1 MGGRTQSAR
10 IPKGAVSVAHGA
22 ESTAVMWSI
31 FFVFLS
37 YLDRDLVKAGIPNRA
52 VDAEKETKEMFSSL
66 NGTVCAKML
75 IDGGNFLYR
84 VSDGVEIVQSVV
96 SPSGK
101 VVNCSV
107 LVNQM
112 QVKSFMRKCKLGL
125 KVQEAAQQMDARFA
139 HMDEAK
145 LMCREF
151 KENTERSD
159 MIEDD
164 NDHSEKVFKRSKR
177 GFTYPGTLWCGAGN
191 TADHY
196 NQLGNVAFPN
206 ARRIQSR
213 PVIRVKRTMTFL
225 VQENLRRQTAAA
237 GSTTTVPT
245 SSTPSLQGLATPIS
259 NGTPSATATAMRSE

>member
-22 ESTAVMWSI
+22 ESAAVMWSV

-37 YLDRDLVKAGIPNRA
+37 YLDRDLVKAGVPNRA

-84 VSDGVEIVQSVV
+84 VSDGVEIIQSVV

-145 LMCREF
+145 LMCREL
-151 KENTERSD
+151 KENTERGGL
-159 MIEDD
+159 IEDD

-196 NQLGNVAFPN
+196 NQLGTLHFLTHAEYQADQKSVSNV
-206 ARRIQSR
+206 Q
-213 PVIRVKRTMTFL
+213 
-225 VQENLRRQTAAA
+225 
-237 GSTTTVPT
+237 
-245 SSTPSLQGLATPIS
+245 
-259 NGTPSATATAMRSE
+259 